1 MEARERVKEA
11 IEAFKKGEMLIV
23 MDDEDR
29 ENEGDLVYAGIFSTP
44 EKVNFMA
51 TEARGLICVSITQEF
66 ATRLDLA
73 PMVSH
78 NDSNHHTAFTVSI
91 DAKDATTGISAY
103 ERDMTIS
110 LMCDLNS
117 KPNDFVRPGHIF
129 PLVAKEGGVLVRTGH
144 TEASVDLCKLSGL
157 APVAVICEMMK
168 SDGSMARRGDRFIFD
183 FAQKHNLKTLY
194 VSDLVQYRLHHEN
207 LVSKV
212 GEENATLCAV
222 KTKKI
227 TFKDHLQRNYE
238 VFAFEGN
245 GKNLPLVRF
254 HHQKQDIELLGDL
267 RSYEHFHKS
276 LELISRDGGYLIVL
290 PSKEEG
296 EKTFGIGAQILK
308 LLGTS
313 EFNLLSSRKDQDYG
327 ALSGFGV
334 RIAQVTFLGP

>member
-11 IEAFKKGEMLIV
+11 IEAFKKGKMLIV

-51 TEARGLICVSITQEF
+51 TEARGLICVSITQEL
-66 ATRLDLA
+66 ATQLELS

-91 DAKDATTGISAY
+91 DARDATTGISAY
-103 ERDMTIS
+103 ERNMTIS
-110 LMCDLNS
+110 LMCDPNS
-117 KPNDFVRPGHIF
+117 KPSDFVRPGHIF

-144 TEASVDLCKLSGL
+144 TEASIDLCKLAGL

-207 LVSKV
+207 LIS
-212 GEENATLCAV
+212 EIAQEDTSLCAI
-222 KTKKI
+222 KAKKI
-227 TFKDHLQRNYE
+227 IFKDHLQRFYE
-238 VFAFEGN
+238 IFAFEGSK
-245 GKNLPLVRF
+245 KNLPLVRF
-254 HHQKQDIELLGDL
+254 HHQKKDTELLGDL
-267 RSYEHFHKS
+267 KNYEHFRRS

-290 PSKEEG
+290 PSKEEE

-308 LLGTS
+308 LLGVG
-313 EFNLLSSRKDQDYG
+313 EFALLSSRKDQDYR

-334 RIAQVTFLGP
+334 KITQVIVL